1 MEVNSALNQKLD
13 ADIPIRLASNE
24 KPHDI
29 SVRMASPLLFE
40 KHKISRHSLLDKIQF
55 KRIGTVI
62 QITSNS
68 TIKVPT
74 LDFLLEISGRK
85 GSTYKRY
92 KISFANDAAENR
104 VIAHTIVASQL
115 IPVANI
121 ANIQPIASPL
131 ATIVDRIN
139 KDNTFGPTQKA
150 DSLAKISKTIAK
162 LQGINSKIVQS
173 ALRHH
178 NPNAFYKGIHGAL
191 KSGEYLVIPD
201 FKAPKEEVT
210 AIAPAAI
217 ITATPLPTITN
228 VESETI
234 PAPITFSSIPSDI
247 NAQFLQSRV
256 EQLEHQVVQIQKEL
270 ITLKTQALVSP
281 ATFAETKTE
290 ALSTT
295 TSIPE
300 QDKPSPETLT
310 STNTPILIMGHN
322 WLLTLLAA
330 SLLGLLAWIA
340 MRVIN
345 NRRHMNKKS
354 SNNKILKGAFK
365 ESNIGLAIP
374 KKATRTAPKRNIP
387 KEDDNNAETP
397 IDDLEF
403 DFFKSQ
409 ANTTKIKKLNRP
421 SRYPSDIGDN
431 LKK

>member
-1 MEVNSALNQKLD
+1 MADMEVNSAINQKLD
-13 ADIPIRLASNE
+13 ADIPIRLAPNE

-85 GSTYKRY
+85 GSTYQRY

-121 ANIQPIASPL
+121 TNSQPIATPL
-131 ATIVDRIN
+131 ATIVERLN
-139 KDNTFGPTQKA
+139 NDNTFGPTQKT

-162 LQGINSKIVQS
+162 LQGIHSKIVQS

-201 FKAPKEEVT
+201 FKATKEEVA

-228 VESETI
+228 IDSEAI

-270 ITLKTQALVSP
+270 IALKTEALVSP
-281 ATFAETKTE
+281 ATLAETKTE
-290 ALSTT
+290 ALPTAI
-295 TSIPE
+295 SIAE
-300 QDKPSPETLT
+300 QDKPNSDSSM
-310 STNTPILIMGHN
+310 STNSPLLILGQN
-322 WLLTLLAA
+322 WLLTILAA
-330 SLLGLLAWIA
+330 SLLGLLAWI
-340 MRVIN
+340 VIN
-345 NRRHMNKKS
+345 RRYINKKS
-354 SNNKILKGAFK
+354 SNNKVVKAGFK
-365 ESNIGLAIP
+365 DLDISLPIP

-387 KEDDNNAETP
+387 KVDSSNEETP

-403 DFFKSQ
+403 DFLTSQ

>member
-74 LDFLLEISGRK
+74 LDFLLEISSRK
-85 GSTYKRY
+85 GPTYQRY
-92 KISFANDAAENR
+92 KISFAKDSAENK
-104 VIAHTIVASQL
+104 VLVHTIEASKL

-121 ANIQPIASPL
+121 ANTQPIASPL
-131 ATIVDRIN
+131 ATIVERLN

-150 DSLAKISKTIAK
+150 DSLAKISELIAK
-162 LQGINSKIVQS
+162 LQGINTKTVQS

-178 NPNAFYKGIHGAL
+178 NPNSFYKGIHGAL

-201 FKAPKEEVT
+201 FNAAKEGVA

-217 ITATPLPTITN
+217 MTATPLPTITN
-228 VESETI
+228 IESEAI
-234 PAPITFSSIPSDI
+234 PAPIAFSSIPSDI
-247 NAQFLQSRV
+247 NALFLQSRV

-270 ITLKTQALVSP
+270 ITLKTETLVSP
-281 ATFAETKTE
+281 ATLAETKAE
-290 ALSTT
+290 ALPTAI
-295 TSIPE
+295 SIPE
-300 QDKPSPETLT
+300 QDKPNPDPSI
-310 STNTPILIMGHN
+310 STNSPLLILGHH

-330 SLLGLLAWIA
+330 SLLGLLAWI
-340 MRVIN
+340 VN
-345 NRRHMNKKS
+345 NRRHINKKS
-354 SNNKILKGAFK
+354 SNNKVVKAGFK
-365 ESNIGLAIP
+365 DLDIGLPIP
-374 KKATRTAPKRNIP
+374 KKATRTPPKRNTP
-387 KEDDNNAETP
+387 KVDINNAETP

-403 DFFKSQ
+403 DFLKSQ

-421 SRYPSDIGDN
+421 SRYPSDIGDD